1 MIAPPLNWLEFE
13 AEPKVISSTPMKITA
28 KAMKNSHVANG
39 NLEVA
44 ELNGGEGCL
53 SLAWHS
59 EQTKWIGSM
68 QLLQATRPQSW
79 QT

>member
-1 MIAPPLNWLEFE
+1 MIAPPLNWPGFE
-13 AEPKVISSTPMKITA
+13 AEPKVIRSTPMKITA

-39 NLEVA
+39 KREVLELA
-44 ELNGGEGCL
+44 SGEIGL

-59 EQTKWIGSM
+59 EQRKWIGSM
-68 QLLQATRPQSW
+68 QLLQPTRPQPW

>member
-1 MIAPPLNWLEFE
+1 MIAPPLNWPEFD
-13 AEPKVISSTPMKITA
+13 AEPKVISSMPMKITA

-39 NLEVA
+39 NREVA
-44 ELNGGEGCL
+44 ELTRDEGGL
-53 SLAWHS
+53 SLAWHL

>member
-1 MIAPPLNWLEFE
+1 MIAPPLNWPEFE
-13 AEPKVISSTPMKITA
+13 AEPKVISSMPMKITA
-28 KAMKNSHVANG
+28 KAMKNSHVAKGNG
-39 NLEVA
+39 EVA
-44 ELNGGEGCL
+44 ELAGGEGGL

-59 EQTKWIGSM
+59 EHSKCIGSM